1 MNLTENDFQRVADL
15 LGVEVAVVKAI
26 QAVETGGRGGF
37 VAPGRPVIL
46 FEGHIFW
53 HELKKQGFNPERY
66 VAGNEN
72 ILYLKW
78 EKGHYYGGMKEYE
91 RLEKAREIHKEAADA
106 STSWGMFQVMG
117 FNYAMCGYGSVEEM
131 VKDMCVGEDKQLEA
145 FARCVKLARLQSC
158 LEQKDWAGFTRR
170 YNGPGYAQNQYDKK
184 LEGAYRKF
192 IKE

>member
-131 VKDMCVGEDKQLEA
+131 VKDMCVGKDKQLEA
-145 FARCVKLARLQSC
+145 FARFVKFAKLQSC
-158 LEQKDWAGFTRR
+158 LEQKDWAGFARR
-170 YNGPGYAQNQYDKK
+170 YNGPGYAQDQYDKK
-184 LEGAYRKF
+184 LEEAYRKF
-192 IKE
+192 TKE

>member
-1 MNLTENDFQRVADL
+1 ADL
-15 LGVEVAVVKAI
+15 LGIEVAVVKAV
-26 QAVETGGRGGF
+26 QAVETGGHGGF
-37 VAPGRPVIL
+37 VAPGRPMIL

-53 HELKKQGFNPERY
+53 RELKKRGLDPERY

-72 ILYLKW
+72 ILYPKW
-78 EKGHYYGGMKEYE
+78 EKGHYYGGMKEDE

-145 FARCVKLARLQSC
+145 FARFVKLAKLHSY
-158 LEQKDWAGFTRR
+158 LEQKDWVGFARR
-170 YNGPGYAQNQYDKK
+170 YNGPGYARNQYDKK

-192 IKE
+192 TKE

>member
-1 MNLTENDFQRVADL
+1 MNLTENDFQRVADW

-26 QAVETGGRGGF
+26 QAVEAGGRGGF

-53 HELKKQGFNPERY
+53 RELKKRGLNPERH

-72 ILYLKW
+72 ILYPKW
-78 EKGHYYGGMKEYE
+78 EKGHYYGGIREHE
-91 RLEKAREIHKEAADA
+91 RLGKAREIHKEAADA

-131 VKDMCVGEDKQLEA
+131 VKDMCAGEDKQLEA
-145 FARCVKLARLQSC
+145 FARFVKFAKLQSC
-158 LEQKDWAGFTRR
+158 LEQKDWAGFARR
-170 YNGPGYAQNQYDKK
+170 YNGPRYAQNQYDKK
-184 LEGAYRKF
+184 LEEVYRKF
-192 IKE
+192 TKE